1 MAEKKSPNSNELENI
16 GKKLILAIFLGT
28 ILSLGERAYFTES
41 QFYLGSYIVTGAMIV
56 YAMKYNEKFKENS
69 FLTYVGREL
78 SLYIYIIHIAVGHMV
93 NITAMKHGISM
104 QIFSYI
110 NMFFILV
117 ISVLLAQGMVCLKR
131 YFNKE
136 KA

>member
-1 MAEKKSPNSNELENI
+1 MAEKNRQIVMNWKISE
-16 GKKLILAIFLGT
+16 KKLILAIFLGT

-104 QIFSYI
+104 QIFSYV

>member
-56 YAMKYNEKFKENS
+56 YAMKYKENS